1 MIFIL
6 AILVAVVVF
15 LDIDLLSWFG
25 LDRDNGVDW
34 FLFGMI
40 IGFIGILF
48 KYFLIKLI
56 KNTEI
61 NN

>member
-1 MIFIL
+1 MIIIL

-34 FLFGMI
+34 FLFGII

-48 KYFLIKLI
+48 KYFLINLI
-56 KNTEI
+56 KNNEI
-61 NN
+61 ND